1 MSATSLKSLLEEMA
15 ERQLPRYVP
24 SKLYE
29 VLAYEC
35 GRDKIFLTRY
45 LYNAVLS
52 FIEGKEQE
60 HIRYMDFEYWTRI
73 KYEDFKENVKE
84 YIRRLLKAYNKPEDL
99 INLINDDNIRELV
112 ADAIAYLSYCG
123 PSIAESAK
131 LLMIRETP
139 QRCENFEDYRKYIVK
154 QLEDGKLYVR
164 SLFIELAN
172 YLIKLRQRFPD
183 RSVFQSPR
191 LVDRIF
197 AYVEPRELP
206 LDSENISALKD
217 LLKSFV
223 TKLYSIFLSILE
235 KQRGF
240 PSKKDRGFEPKL
252 GDLIDRYVDLVS
264 EFLPRLYKYQY
275 RGIRESLAQIIRS
288 LETKKLTK
296 TVILLKAPTGSG
308 KTEVFIITSIVTAL
322 AHRLAV
328 LSFQDTSLEMPHA
341 PLIFILYPRRSLAT
355 DQLRRLIKHIY
366 IMNKVAKET
375 LEVRSPLLRL
385 SINYTE
391 ARRKREF
398 LKRLEEIAQTTQ
410 LTGQLSLEFGVQAPF
425 KREDKHIIIK
435 IPFLKCPA
443 CEQDYLS
450 FEYNIVKRSVIGDFK
465 QLRCEKCGERIDFI
479 SFTKEDVYASPGDL
493 HVSLV
498 ETLRRDLMRAEGRGL
513 FGNKTDYGALVFV
526 LDEIHTLTGVH
537 GARVA
542 YLLGRVI
549 ERVRRTTGIAQRP
562 TVFIAL
568 SATIPKS
575 AEQNFIP
582 KFFKVDPRDIVLLEP
597 LKEESI
603 PLGNEYFFIVLPTTS
618 EIVDNLTVTIQTV
631 MALHCNMTS
640 YTKSSP
646 ITKRSF
652 VFADNL
658 DTIKRLRDT
667 LSDAMYRKFLIK
679 GAEGGLQDLRNPRH
693 PAFKEITVKDL
704 HTEEVAWKDG
714 EAWYPYALEYDL
726 LRSIRGSYP
735 RIKIGIYT
743 SRQKDPIDEHDI
755 IVTDSALEVGVDYS
769 SVAVIYQHGMPL
781 TLASLIQRAGR
792 GGRIIRENPLI
803 RTVIA
808 AQLSPYMPSQAAFLE
823 RLVREES
830 LRKIIEY
837 EHYDIPLASPKILEQ
852 TIAETVL
859 DYLAFSAK
867 SRGSYPLFIERNYLD
882 KFISQEY
889 FIILQYDDFQKYL
902 MNALIEVGPL
912 HSSEQE
918 NIRRT
923 LDELRLKILR
933 KLCGG
938 ITNA

>member
-1 MSATSLKSLLEEMA
+1 MA
-15 ERQLPRYVP
+15 ERQLLKYLP

-29 VLAYEC
+29 ILTYEC
-35 GRDKIFLTRY
+35 GRDKIFLIKY

-52 FIEGKEQE
+52 FIEEKEQE
-60 HIRYMDFEYWTRI
+60 HIRYMKFEYWTPIR
-73 KYEDFKENVKE
+73 YEDFKENVKE
-84 YIRRLLKAYNKPEDL
+84 YIHRLLKAYNKPEDL
-99 INLINDDNIRELV
+99 INLINNDNLRELV
-112 ADAIAYLSYCG
+112 TDAIAYLSYCG
-123 PSIAESAK
+123 PSITESAK
-131 LLMIRETP
+131 LLMIRETS
-139 QRCENFEDYRKYIVK
+139 QGYDNFEEYRKYIMK
-154 QLEDGKLYVR
+154 QLENGSLYVR

-206 LDSENISALKD
+206 LDSENVGTLRD

-223 TKLYSIFLSILE
+223 TKLYGIFLSILE
-235 KQRGF
+235 KQRDF
-240 PSKKDRGFEPKL
+240 PSRKDKGFEPKL
-252 GDLIDRYVDLVS
+252 GDLIDRYVDLIS
-264 EFLPRLYKYQY
+264 KFLPRLYKYQY

-308 KTEVFIITSIVTAL
+308 KTEVFIITSIITAL

-328 LSFQDTSLEMPHA
+328 LSFQNTNLEMPRA
-341 PLIFILYPRRSLAT
+341 PLVFILYPRRSLAT

-375 LEVRSPLLRL
+375 LGVHSPLLRL

-398 LKRLEEIAQTTQ
+398 LKRLEESAQTTQ
-410 LTGQLSLEFGVQAPF
+410 STGQLSLKFGIQVPF
-425 KREDKHIIIK
+425 ERRDDHIVVR

-443 CEQDYLS
+443 CDRDYLC
-450 FEYNIVKRSVIGDFK
+450 FEYNVRKKIVIGDFK
-465 QLRCEKCGERIDFI
+465 QLRCEECSECIDFI
-479 SFTKEDVYASPGDL
+479 SFTKEDVYAFPGDF

-498 ETLRRDLMRAEGRGL
+498 ETLRRDLMKAEGCGL

-549 ERVRRTTGIAQRP
+549 ERVRRTTGIVQRP
-562 TVFIAL
+562 AVFIAL
-568 SATIPKS
+568 SATVPKS

-582 KFFKVDPRDIVLLEP
+582 KFFKVDPRDMVLLEP
-597 LKEESI
+597 SKEESI

-618 EIVDNLTVTIQTV
+618 EMVDNLTVTIQTV

-646 ITKRSF
+646 VTKRSF
-652 VFADNL
+652 VFVDNL

-679 GAEGGLQDLRNPRH
+679 SVEGGLQDLRNPHH
-693 PAFKEITVKDL
+693 PAFKEITLKDY

-714 EAWYPYALEYDL
+714 EIWRPYTLEYDL
-726 LRSIRGSYP
+726 LKSIRGSYP
-735 RIKIGIYT
+735 KIKIGIYT
-743 SRQKDPIDEHDI
+743 SKQKDPIDEYDI

-792 GGRIIRENPLI
+792 GGRVIRENPLI
-803 RTVIA
+803 RTVVA

-852 TIAETVL
+852 VVAETVL
-859 DYLAFSAK
+859 DYLAFYAK
-867 SRGSYPLFIERNYLD
+867 SKGSYPLFIEGNNLN

-889 FIILQYDDFQKYL
+889 FIALQHDDFQKYL
-902 MNALIEVGPL
+902 MNALIETGPL
-912 HSSEQE
+912 HISEQE
-918 NIRRT
+918 NIKRI
-923 LDELRLKILR
+923 LEELRLKILH
-933 KLCGG
+933 KLSGG
-938 ITNA
+938 IINV